1 MAALQSPDAVAVLWS
16 PVAVAAL
23 WSPVAVAAL
32 WSPVAVAA
40 LQLPVA
46 VAALQL
52 PVAVAALRY
61 AAVFNQRTDIGGY
74 FYEVIVSGAFTQ
86 AIGRDDVS
94 FLIEHGGLPLAR
106 TRSGTL
112 TLTED
117 SHGLKIDTTL
127 DPADP
132 DVARIVP
139 KMKRG
144 DLDKM
149 SFGFYATRQEW
160 DETGDIPSGQEYVN
174 GSPIKAFFTSDGNLW
189 VVVPPTATNISLVVG
204 DMTQIDP
211 WPYVVRSHQEEE
223 LLCYRYFYK
232 VERLNMFQ
240 QGGNSGAIPQR
251 MNGFAFPVT
260 MRVVPTVGIGA
271 HPEYNNRPNI
281 FGLTRKSVN
290 FDGSVRQADNWG
302 WLDNITL
309 DAEF

>member
-1 MAALQSPDAVAVLWS
+1 MTIKKEIRGGIAADIRSDDSGVVVS
-16 PVAVAAL
+16 G
-23 WSPVAVAAL
+23 
-32 WSPVAVAA
+32 
-40 LQLPVA
+40 
-46 VAALQL
+46 
-52 PVAVAALRY
+52 Y

-160 DETGDIPSGQEYVN
+160 DETGDIPIRYIHE
-174 GSPIKAFFTSDGNLW
+174 
-189 VVVPPTATNISLVVG
+189 ATLFDVSIVSNPAYHGTEIALRSLQ
-204 DMTQIDP
+204 DIRNDHNTLNT
-211 WPYVVRSHQEEE
+211 RAASK
-223 LLCYRYFYK
+223 LLGMK
-232 VERLNMFQ
+232 VSLDL
-240 QGGNSGAIPQR
+240 AQR
-251 MNGFAFPVT
+251 
-260 MRVVPTVGIGA
+260 RI
-271 HPEYNNRPNI
+271 
-281 FGLTRKSVN
+281 
-290 FDGSVRQADNWG
+290 
-302 WLDNITL
+302 
-309 DAEF
+309 